1 MRNMFIS
8 TFFILLFFSIHPV
21 SATFAHNNN
30 ISEQEKNKIVQEALK
45 VIEKR
50 YNSLISQQQE
60 ESEVPQLKNTKSQ
73 LRLESIIK
81 RDKSYINELGASYK
95 KIEILNV
102 DDVQIDKM
110 NEAIKLSL
118 RVEVAKYYQ
127 YKNKKQMEEHPWL
140 ETRTHEF
147 IFSFNENKRSYSYL
161 LVDYKF
167 EDEMDYF
174 GEQSPNL
181 NLPTIE
187 KMIEQQTAV
196 KTFNDISIMSTQH
209 LYDRSG
215 AKSYAY
221 NWYNKNNPDFRVFAN
236 NCTNFISQAIN
247 RGGGVNMDWWGD
259 LRWWYQGNQNT
270 TSWSVAHDYVYY
282 ARRND
287 DAGGLG
293 AYYISNVKD
302 LKVGSL
308 VGYDFD
314 NDGYFDHLSIV
325 VNYNSNGEPL
335 TAQHTPSDYNRPW
348 KSVNPSTKHY
358 FIQTN
363 DYWYSN

>member
-1 MRNMFIS
+1 MRNVVL
-8 TFFILLFFSIHPV
+8 TFLSLFALFF
-21 SATFAHNNN
+21 TFSPSNALAYDS

-45 VIEKR
+45 IIEKR
-50 YNSLISQQQE
+50 YTSLLPQNSE
-60 ESEVPQLKNTKSQ
+60 ENVEIQIKNTKSQ
-73 LRLESIIK
+73 LRLENIIK
-81 RDKSYINELGASYK
+81 RDQDYINKLGASYK

-102 DDVQIDKM
+102 DDIQINQV
-110 NEAIKLSL
+110 NETIKLSL
-118 RVEVAKYYQ
+118 KVEVAKYYQ

-147 IFSFNENKRSYSYL
+147 IFTSSENKRSKLYA

-167 EDEMDYF
+167 EDEMDYTS
-174 GEQSPNL
+174 EQASNS
-181 NLPTIE
+181 NLPPIE
-187 KMIEQQTAV
+187 EMNRQQVIEAT
-196 KTFNDISIMSTQH
+196 NDISIMSTQH
-209 LYDRSG
+209 LYNRSG
-215 AKSYAY
+215 ARSYAY
-221 NWYNKNNPDFRVFAN
+221 NWYNKNNPDFRVFSN

-282 ARRND
+282 ARRNN

-302 LKVGSL
+302 LKIGSL
-308 VGYDFD
+308 VGYDLN

-325 VNYNSNGEPL
+325 VNYDSNGEPL

-348 KSVNPSTKHY
+348 KSVNPSAKHY